1 MAQLTVGNQIFNYP
15 DPGEEAGWG
24 EDATGWAEAV
34 TAALSALIASGDIL
48 PTSLVLQNNQSTAA
62 DVTGL
67 FFNANTIRAANINYA
82 VYRISNTTNP
92 GLAESG
98 LLMLDLNDTAP
109 VGSKW
114 TLIQI
119 KNGDGGVAFSVT
131 DGGQVQYT
139 STDIGLTGYTGV
151 INFSAKV
158 LTK

>member
-1 MAQLTVGNQIFNYP
+1 MPLLTVGNQIFSYP
-15 DPGEEAGWG
+15 NPGEEAGWG
-24 EDATGWAEAV
+24 EDATGWASAV
-34 TAALSALIASGDIL
+34 TEALNALIASGDIL
-48 PTSLVLQNNQSTAA
+48 PTTLVLQNNQASFV

-67 FFNANTIRAANINYA
+67 FFNASTIRAANINYA
-82 VYRISNTTNP
+82 IYRVSNTTNP